1 MQLGHVLGLHLAL
14 LLVVLVVPLVP
25 LRALLGLT
33 TKTPSLTMLQKRFEP
48 GILVKSIG
56 DLLTDMF

>member
-33 TKTPSLTMLQKRFEP
+33 TKTPSLPMLQKRFEP